1 MVPYFV
7 MVLVPYALFFAFDI
21 NDIKPLSDARF
32 SRRITVTS
40 FFLLLIFLLAFRD
53 VTCGTD
59 LVRYEEKFMEAGTTA
74 WSEVFVAE
82 KDVGYYV
89 FQKLIRSVTSH
100 FGFFLALVAVL
111 SLAPIWFFYR
121 KEVENPIL
129 AIALF
134 ITVAPFTM
142 YFSGLRQ
149 ILAMA
154 LVIPAWY
161 CAKHKKWWLFI
172 LTVLVTA
179 AFHSSGCIIALIY
192 PLYHA
197 RITKK
202 WLLLLTPTMLLVL
215 VLNKPLFRML
225 LSLVGDSGY
234 EMTDTGAYTVLIL
247 LVLFTA
253 YSFII
258 PDEATMDADT
268 AAMRN
273 ILVLSVFLQCFA
285 PVHTLAMRVNYYFL
299 LFIPVLI
306 PRIAHRAKPVW
317 IFMARLSV
325 AVMTVFFTVWFF
337 LQGYLGADEL
347 NVFPYVFR
355 YA

>member
-7 MVLVPYALFFAFDI
+7 MVLVPYALFLAIDVKPFA
-21 NDIKPLSDARF
+21 DARF
-32 SRRITVTS
+32 ARRLAITS
-40 FFLLLIFLLAFRD
+40 FFAILFCLLAFRD

-59 LVRYEEKFMEAGTTA
+59 LLRYEEKFLGSGTTA
-74 WSEVFVAE
+74 WSEIFAAE

-89 FQKLIRSVTSH
+89 FQKLIRSITSQ
-100 FGFFLALVAVL
+100 FGIFLALVAGL
-111 SLAPIWFFYR
+111 SLVPIWLFYR
-121 KEVENPIL
+121 KESEDAIL
-129 AIALF
+129 TIALF

-179 AFHSSGCIIALIY
+179 SLHRSGCIIALLY
-192 PLYHA
+192 PLYRV

-202 WLLLLTPTMLLVL
+202 WLFFLTPAMLLVL
-215 VLNKPLFRML
+215 LLNKPIFRL
-225 LSLVGDSGY
+225 LLLLVGESEY

-258 PDEATMDADT
+258 PDEAMMDADT
-268 AAMRN
+268 AALRN

-306 PRIAHRAKPVW
+306 PRIARRAKPMWV
-317 IFMARLSV
+317 FMARLSV
-325 AVMTVFFTVWFF
+325 AVMVIFFTVWFF
-337 LQGYLGADEL
+337 LQGYTGADKL